1 MSRIEVRISEQASS
15 DSRNEDRVVSYPQE
29 GILVVADGFGGGDA
43 GKAAVK
49 TACEAVREFIVHE
62 GGDRDATLPFVLR
75 SYFSLAGNVLFNA
88 IIHANRKLLGMN
100 AGKSVHE
107 KGGASVVAAYL
118 DNNTLSLASVGACSA
133 WICREGRFSSL
144 VTPRSWGRLTQ
155 PTAPGSAPAGR
166 LPLMALGISSDLEP
180 EVVEVRIQPGD
191 WIWVGTFDPSLEQL
205 QAGTTENSLIS
216 GVYSGERSE
225 VQWRF

>member
-1 MSRIEVRISEQASS
+1 VSRIEVRISEQASS

-88 IIHANRKLLGMN
+88 MIHANRKLLAMN
-100 AGKSVHE
+100 TGKSVHE

-144 VTPRSWGRLTQ
+144 VTPRSWGRMTQ
-155 PTAPGSAPAGR
+155 PTDPGNLPAAR

-191 WIWVGTFDPSLEQL
+191 WIWVGTFEPPL
-205 QAGTTENSLIS
+205 QYLQTGVSESDVKSIS
-216 GVYSGERSE
+216 YATERSE
-225 VQWRF
+225 LRWHF